1 MGCRAQRV
9 VHTRQTRPHQVS
21 RALAAQK
28 RAAQQDAQLAARL
41 AGALIAVSG
50 SSNVRPRKNGDPV
63 CGGRVGGGGGV
74 GYWVII

>member
-50 SSNVRPRKNGDPV
+50 SSKSRRSSDTTITTPPSVYKDF
-63 CGGRVGGGGGV
+63 
-74 GYWVII
+74 IE